1 MALLQDEPT
10 ISYRTLLLV
19 GIPSFIVA
27 VAISLLSHQ
36 HAHRL
41 GDQTFCGDRP
51 AAVTTAVSLLNLE
64 TPPGECGLSAL
75 AGQAWTFGLA
85 LVSFALLLRFPRN
98 LFVMSMAFVNATA
111 RLPEAITLFLQYL
124 INSRTALIVDESV
137 SLSLMGLTDPTIP
150 TVIMCFYSLL
160 LLFFSI
166 IVVHDIKALR
176 YKWPIALG
184 LFLVIGFIESGVSWV
199 LGSAFTA

>member
-10 ISYRTLLLV
+10 ISSRRLLLV
-19 GIPSFIVA
+19 GIPCFIIA

-41 GDQTFCGDRP
+41 GERTFCGDRGAIVMP
-51 AAVTTAVSLLNLE
+51 ASSLLNLE
-64 TPPGECGLSAL
+64 TPPGDCGFSAL
-75 AGQAWTFGLA
+75 SGQIWTIGLA
-85 LVSFALLLRFPRN
+85 IASFALLLRFPRN

-124 INSRTALIVDESV
+124 INSRAALHVDESV

-150 TVIMCFYSLL
+150 TVIMCFYSIL

-166 IVVHDIKALR
+166 IVVHDVRTVR

-184 LFLVIGFIESGVSWV
+184 LFLATGFVESGVLWV
-199 LGSAFTA
+199 LGPVFAA

>member
-10 ISYRTLLLV
+10 ISRGTLLLA
-19 GIPSFIVA
+19 GIPSFILA

-36 HAHRL
+36 QAHRL
-41 GDQTFCGDRP
+41 GEKSFCGDRGAAVIP
-51 AAVTTAVSLLNLE
+51 AASMLNLE
-64 TPPGECGLSAL
+64 TPPGDCGLSAL
-75 AGQAWTFGLA
+75 TGQIWTFGLA
-85 LVSFALLLRFPRN
+85 IVSFALLLRFPRN
-98 LFVMSMAFVNATA
+98 LFLMSMAFVNATA

-124 INSRTALIVDESV
+124 INSQASLRVDESV

-150 TVIMCFYSLL
+150 TVIMCFYSIL

-166 IVVHDIKALR
+166 IVVHDVRAVR

-184 LFLVIGFIESGVSWV
+184 LFLATGFIESGIVRL
-199 LGSAFTA
+199 LGPGSGA

>member
-10 ISYRTLLLV
+10 ISHRTLLLV

-51 AAVTTAVSLLNLE
+51 AAVITAVSLLNIE

-75 AGQAWTFGLA
+75 AGQAWTKVPLA
-85 LVSFALLLRFPRN
+85 NGHCSWSPR
-98 LFVMSMAFVNATA
+98 
-111 RLPEAITLFLQYL
+111 
-124 INSRTALIVDESV
+124 
-137 SLSLMGLTDPTIP
+137 
-150 TVIMCFYSLL
+150 
-160 LLFFSI
+160 
-166 IVVHDIKALR
+166 
-176 YKWPIALG
+176 
-184 LFLVIGFIESGVSWV
+184 
-199 LGSAFTA
+199 SAPCCRGQGCWRG